1 MSQKEKKRKSVRTY
15 KFIIRGPIS
24 ALKNDRAPIQTKDG
38 RLISVPN
45 ATVQR
50 NVKHIQASFQRQMQ
64 KFTDEPIL
72 FEGVEVAFLA
82 VIGVYT
88 AKATTIPNKDTDN
101 MVTTIQEA
109 MQGTIVPPASN
120 KGDRLVKSPFPHR
133 RHFLDRNLVHTVVW
147 VWESTGTA
155 AGDSEVSMKLSRKYG
170 V

>member
-1 MSQKEKKRKSVRTY
+1 MSQKEKKASSVRAY

-24 ALKNDRAPIQTKDG
+24 ALKNDRKPIQTKDG
-38 RLISVPN
+38 RVISVPN
-45 ATVQR
+45 NTVQK
-50 NVKHIQASFQRQMQ
+50 NVKHIQAAFQRQMA
-64 KFTDEPIL
+64 KYTEEPIL

-82 VIGVYT
+82 VIGVYA

-120 KGDRLVKSPFPHR
+120 KGDRLVKSPFAHR
-133 RHFLDRNLVHTVVW
+133 RHFTNRNLVYSVVW

-155 AGDSEVSMKLSRKYG
+155 AGDAEVAMKLSRKYG